1 MEDVADMKRL
11 ETEEARDTQEGQK
24 VQEIQEVQE
33 ALRRS
38 FCWKL
43 GCELK
48 LMKHRMLKRKKEAI
62 YASAYE
68 IDHKISIYEAMVELS
83 QRLGRE
89 EMQRCKG
96 VPELLALL
104 YGEWLKVPDSS
115 NEELEDFLRSFL
127 WNIENGVA

>member
-1 MEDVADMKRL
+1 MQGQE
-11 ETEEARDTQEGQK
+11 TQETH
-24 VQEIQEVQE
+24 EAME

-48 LMKHRMLKRKKEAI
+48 LMKHWMLKRKKEEI

-83 QRLGRE
+83 QRLGTE
-89 EMQRCKG
+89 EMQRCMG

-104 YGEWLKVPDSS
+104 
-115 NEELEDFLRSFL
+115 
-127 WNIENGVA
+127 